1 MKELRK
7 HEQENTQTISL
18 RNLVGNKELQQTL
31 VYTALMVG
39 LKPERMEIEI
49 AEKFVKLNYPNLTLE
64 NIIEAFTLNSSA
76 KHWNIVEPY
85 GSYNTMFIG
94 KILTAYELF
103 NTSKKLREQKA
114 LPPPVKNDLISHAE
128 AKPMLEKLAAELKK
142 MDLKFRINQKKN
154 T

>member
-1 MKELRK
+1 
-7 HEQENTQTISL
+7 
-18 RNLVGNKELQQTL
+18 
-31 VYTALMVG
+31 MVG

-114 LPPPVKNDLISHAE
+114 LPPPVKNDLIKGVIIETTSFASSFIFLSE
-128 AKPMLEKLAAELKK
+128 
-142 MDLKFRINQKKN
+142 
-154 T
+154 